1 MPPGVSVG
9 LVPFVKNHYREMLR
23 EHARLKQ
30 QLLVQFQQNKKK
42 KGSSSSSK
50 TKRRSA
56 KPSPPQS
63 IVRANTRRTT
73 AKANDAT
80 MKTFRRLLFLF
91 VPAGLATILR
101 GRRLATIL
109 LSLTT
114 FPLLRRVRLSLLLLL
129 SVRRSPLLD
138 SGAALPCPTISGR

>member
-1 MPPGVSVG
+1 
-9 LVPFVKNHYREMLR
+9 MLR

-30 QLLVQFQQNKKK
+30 QLLVQFQQKKKK
-42 KGSSSSSK
+42 KGSSSSK

-80 MKTFRRLLFLF
+80 METSRRLLFLF
-91 VPAGLATILR
+91 IPAGLATIL
-101 GRRLATIL
+101 LA
-109 LSLTT
+109 LTT
-114 FPLLRRVRLSLLLLL
+114 SPLLRRVRLSLLLLL
-129 SVRRSPLLD
+129 SVRRSPLLT

>member
-42 KGSSSSSK
+42 KGSSSSK

-73 AKANDAT
+73 AKANDLT

-91 VPAGLATILR
+91 IPAGLATIL
-101 GRRLATIL
+101 LD
-109 LSLTT
+109 LTT
-114 FPLLRRVRLSLLLLL
+114 FPLRRRVRLS
-129 SVRRSPLLD
+129 RCCCR
-138 SGAALPCPTISGR
+138 